1 MSANDGIAASA
12 GDSGPAETK
21 PKTEKELKKEAA
33 RLAKLE
39 KFKAK
44 QEKQQEKQSKAD
56 GDEVSRRKIFNF

>member
-1 MSANDGIAASA
+1 MSANEGIAASA
-12 GDSGPAETK
+12 GDPGPTENK
-21 PKTEKELKKEAA
+21 VKTEKELKKEAA

-56 GDEVSRRKIFNF
+56 GEEVCLAA